1 MEREIGNRI
10 IRKYSTFGGKY
21 KDLHND
27 EHCEAWLELEKEVI
41 EYRVN
46 ASPEERAYFDKHM
59 DLEGLHMICSGIR
72 YVREQDNKLLKE

>member
-1 MEREIGNRI
+1 MEKEKGNRLI
-10 IRKYSTFGGKY
+10 SKFSIFCGKY
-21 KDLHND
+21 DDLDNY

-46 ASPEERAYFDKHM
+46 ASPEERAYFDKYM

-72 YVREQDNKLLKE
+72 YMREQDNNVT